1 MLARYGQGEER
12 LSVFVR
18 LGYRIGNLSADTE
31 GGKALRVDHYRQI
44 RVMIAEKEIYVPVGQ
59 IFHTLG
65 RARCVEIYTANL
77 DELFDTEHS
86 AHCECP
92 VSAEVVSIAAK
103 EMIVEAKKIA
113 KIHKKVVVKIPL
125 IPEGIKAVKELSG
138 LGIKTNVTLCFTAAQ
153 ALLAAKAGATY
164 VSPFIGR
171 LNDIDQRGLDLIR
184 EIKQIFTNYDIKTQ
198 ILAASI
204 RSPRQ
209 VVEIALIGADVVT
222 IPYKVFEKLFNHPL
236 TDKGLK
242 QFLADWDQYKK
253 TQ

>member
-1 MLARYGQGEER
+1 MKIFIDSGSIDEIKKAAASGVIDGVTTNPSLIAKEGKDFKT
-12 LSVFVR
+12 VIKT
-18 LGYRIGNLSADTE
+18 IG
-31 GGKALRVDHYRQI
+31 
-44 RVMIAEKEIYVPVGQ
+44 
-59 IFHTLG
+59 
-65 RARCVEIYTANL
+65 
-77 DELFDTEHS
+77 ELFDTEHS